1 MSIGFLNCS
10 DHQAE
15 EEKICLKKLLGER
28 KEIEDSYIRRDR
40 GEEKLS
46 CKGVSKE
53 DINSILQK
61 NHLRPDGDVQGE
73 VLLEVAD
80 VLPHRRHLH
89 LLVVLTL
96 GTLDVKFSK
105 NS

>member
-1 MSIGFLNCS
+1 MQGCFKRGYKSHL
-10 DHQAE
+10 
-15 EEKICLKKLLGER
+15 EKNDQTHLG
-28 KEIEDSYIRRDR
+28 
-40 GEEKLS
+40 
-46 CKGVSKE
+46 
-53 DINSILQK
+53 
-61 NHLRPDGDVQGE
+61 PDGDVQGE

>member
-1 MSIGFLNCS
+1 MKGKHS
-10 DHQAE
+10 
-15 EEKICLKKLLGER
+15 R
-28 KEIEDSYIRRDR
+28 VKEIEDSSIRRDR

-53 DINSILQK
+53 DINSILQ
-61 NHLRPDGDVQGE
+61 NNDRTHLGPDGDVQGE

-105 NS
+105 NGRCFLEHIK

>member
-1 MSIGFLNCS
+1 MLS
-10 DHQAE
+10 
-15 EEKICLKKLLGER
+15 GER
-28 KEIEDSYIRRDR
+28 KTFTGQRDLQRRDR

-46 CKGVSKE
+46 SKGVSKE

-61 NHLRPDGDVQGE
+61 TDRTHLGPDGDVQGE

-105 NS
+105 NSGRNHNF